1 MLHGC
6 VLAMLLGI
14 AATIGAG
21 LAPSAASAAVGSV
34 TVSSPPNVGRI
45 QSGAPDVFIGLTAS
59 GYVEEEFFLTG
70 VATKHGKSGTWTSDG
85 LWTVTPTGQE
95 PYTTRVI
102 VRRPAKARDFN
113 GTVLVEWFN
122 VTRGYDAEST
132 FAQTW
137 PLIEREG
144 YAYVGVSAQK
154 VGIDALPVV
163 GNAIRYAAVHSGSSD
178 GFSYDIFSQA
188 GHAARTQSAILLGGL
203 SSARVLA
210 LGTSQ
215 SAGRLVTYVNAIHPV
230 ANVFDGFLIHARSA
244 AGAALD
250 TGVSVP
256 SPSFSRVDLTVP
268 VFTVNSET
276 DVTGY
281 FPARQPDS
289 PIFREWEVAGSAHN
303 PWFRSQ
309 YSNAQNGLPLDTNPC
324 ATHQNDMPFHH
335 VLQTA
340 LAHLNAWVADV
351 TAPPSLPKIDIQ
363 GTPRAIQ
370 RDQYGNAL
378 GGIRLPEMNVPVAR
392 YGPSG
397 ATSSTDSLVRLLCNL
412 AGTVDYWSN
421 TPEPP
426 SAGPPAD
433 LWPDPPLK
441 DLYRNHGAYVSAFTQ
456 ATRAAVKAGYLLEPD
471 AQASIDAAAHADVG
485 K

>member
-1 MLHGC
+1 MC
-6 VLAMLLGI
+6 GI
-14 AATIGAG
+14 
-21 LAPSAASAAVGSV
+21 V
-34 TVSSPPNVGRI
+34 
-45 QSGAPDVFIGLTAS
+45 
-59 GYVEEEFFLTG
+59 GYVG
-70 VATKHGKSGTWTSDG
+70 PRQAT
-85 LWTVTPTGQE
+85 P
-95 PYTTRVI
+95 
-102 VRRPAKARDFN
+102 
-113 GTVLVEWFN
+113 
-122 VTRGYDAEST
+122 
-132 FAQTW
+132 
-137 PLIEREG
+137 
-144 YAYVGVSAQK
+144 
-154 VGIDALPVV
+154 
-163 GNAIRYAAVHSGSSD
+163 
-178 GFSYDIFSQA
+178 
-188 GHAARTQSAILLGGL
+188 ILLGGL
-203 SSARVLA
+203 SPARVFA

-230 ANVFDGFLIHARSA
+230 ANVFDGFLIHARGA

-250 TGVSVP
+250 TGMGVP

-335 VLQTA
+335 VLQAA
-340 LAHLNAWVADV
+340 LAHLNAWVADA

-456 ATRAAVKAGYLLEPD
+456 ATRAAVKAGYLLGPD